1 MKFQTPS
8 TKFQISTN
16 LKIQMTKWKSLEIWI
31 LEFWIC
37 LGFGYWDLGFKGIQ
51 TNV

>member
-16 LKIQMTKWKSLEIWI
+16 VQNSNDQMEKFGDLDIGIWDLFVVWI
-31 LEFWIC
+31 LEF
-37 LGFGYWDLGFKGIQ
+37 GI
-51 TNV
+51 